1 VLVEPESTMRAL
13 SSGTAPIRKTAA

>member
-1 VLVEPESTMRAL
+1 VLVEPESTMTAL